1 TKFYAQPD
9 WLPVME
15 FPWWIFFGTIVT
27 FFIAILFKSR
37 PHVRPGSAI

>member
-1 TKFYAQPD
+1 
-9 WLPVME
+9 ME